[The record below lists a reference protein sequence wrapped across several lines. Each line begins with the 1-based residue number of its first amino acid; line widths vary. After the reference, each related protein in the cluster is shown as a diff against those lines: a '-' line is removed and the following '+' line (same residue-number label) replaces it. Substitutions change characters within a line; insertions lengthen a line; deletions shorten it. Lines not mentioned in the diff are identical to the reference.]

1 MKITSLSAAT
11 LAAALLM
18 GTAYAGFP
26 DEDGHS
32 SRKLQGNGRNND
44 KKDKGG
50 NKDKDR
56 NKDKTPGPPVSRNAD
71 GGIDLIVK
79 YKNENGFNKAK
90 GVASNG
96 KIKGISSKKKLAAL
110 RVGRDKMKDLRD
122 DPDIEYVEIDYE
134 VTALP
139 HVRGSDA
146 AETSSA
152 GERRLAEEI
161 PWGIAKVNAGPG
173 GLAQGS
179 QKQVKVCVVDTG

>member
-11 LAAALLM
+11 LAAALLV
-18 GTAYAGFP
+18 GTASAGFP
-26 DEDGHS
+26 DEDGRS
-32 SRKLQGNGRNND
+32 SRKLQGNGRNN
-44 KKDKGG
+44 KNKDKGG
-50 NKDKDR
+50 NKGR
-56 NKDKTPGPPVSRNAD
+56 NKDKTPGPPDSPDAD
-71 GGIDLIVK
+71 GGIDLIIK

-90 GVASNG
+90 GIASKG

-110 RVGRDKMKDLRD
+110 RVGRERMKDLRD

-152 GERRLAEEI
+152 GGRRLAEEI
-161 PWGIAKVNAGPG
+161 PWGITRVNAG

>member
-1 MKITSLSAAT
+1 
-11 LAAALLM
+11 M
-18 GTAYAGFP
+18 GNANAGFP
-26 DEDGHS
+26 DEDGRS

-44 KKDKGG
+44 KKDRGDD
-50 NKDKDR
+50 KDKGR
-56 NKDKTPGPPVSRNAD
+56 NTDKTPAPPDSRNAD
-71 GGIDLIVK
+71 GGIDLIIK

-90 GVASNG
+90 GVASEG

-110 RVGRDKMKDLRD
+110 HVGREKMKDLRD

-139 HVRGSDA
+139 HVRGSDV
-146 AETSSA
+146 ETSSA

-161 PWGIAKVNAGPG
+161 PWGITKVNAGPG